1 MVEKRGQLRLPVPAR
16 PGAGQPLDGRRGTTP
31 FAHPAMATR
40 AAAPSS
46 DSLLTV
52 MWRSRW
58 MMLLCLVLALVAGF
72 VYIQTVTPIFT
83 STSKLYL
90 DYGSIQISQPYEPGR
105 PPRTDKYLYT
115 QAELLKSR
123 PILAAA
129 LETLDPR
136 RMRTFANVD
145 VIPVAHL
152 HRTVTVDVG
161 KKDEIIS
168 VSFDSVDPVE
178 VSEIVNR
185 IVEAYMTSR
194 SEQEQRNSAQVL
206 RILQADM
213 TRTNEE
219 LKERL
224 SQLEHFQTHEMPL
237 SRGSEQGGSVIM
249 QQCLDLQAAHTQAE
263 FTAVEAESFYEGVRT
278 LAENPAAL
286 RQYLQAKG
294 GAGSYSYGGAT
305 AERARLEAQLTELD
319 ISRQKLLETVT
330 PDHPSVAGMGIEIE
344 GIQTQL
350 GELDRGFVEA
360 AMAAAEQQF
369 SEAKRY
375 EQQVAQR
382 HTQQEQQVA
391 LLSQELAQ
399 YQRLRSEVDRLSAY
413 SETLD
418 EQVREIR
425 KIVGEDVGQLRM
437 EILEPALRAERPSKP
452 QKARVMAMALVLG
465 LLSGGGIALARDW
478 FDQTLRSAE
487 EISAAL
493 GLPVL
498 GLVPAMSR
506 RDKADARG
514 RRVLLRPESHEAEAF
529 RTVRTAIFF
538 GAPKDRT
545 RTMLVTS
552 PSAAE
557 GKSTLVSNLGIAIAR
572 AGQKTLILDADFR
585 KPTQHTIFGL
595 DHRER
600 SLSGVLSGKKKLGEA
615 IQRTPVK
622 GLSLLVCGYNISN
635 PAEFLNSPRFAKLL
649 ECLAGAYD
657 RVLVDAPPATIVT
670 DAQILGALCDVTV
683 LVLKADKSTR
693 KIAQQAIDALQSV
706 GAHLLGV
713 VVNEVHKS
721 GGRYG
726 YYGGYNQ
733 SYGSDVRNGKSS
745 RRRDTKA
752 GPEGR
757 RAAVSLVSK
766 GR

>member
-1 MVEKRGQLRLPVPAR
+1 MVEKRGQLRLPMPVQSGSGRPPEAR
-16 PGAGQPLDGRRGTTP
+16 RLHAPL
-31 FAHPAMATR
+31 AHPPMAAR
-40 AAAPSS
+40 AAGPSA

-58 MMLLCLVLALVAGF
+58 AMLLCLVLALVAGF

-123 PILAAA
+123 RILAAA
-129 LETLDPR
+129 LKTLYPQ
-136 RMRTFANVD
+136 RMRTFADLD

-178 VSEIVNR
+178 ASEIVNR
-185 IVEAYMTSR
+185 IVEAYTTSR
-194 SEQEQRNSAQVL
+194 SEQEQRDSAQVL

-219 LKERL
+219 LKQRL
-224 SQLEHFQTHEMPL
+224 SQLEQFQTHEMPL

-249 QQCLDLQAAHTQAE
+249 QQCLDLQAAHTQAT
-263 FTAVEAESFYEGVRT
+263 FAAVEAESFYEGVRT

-286 RQYLQAKG
+286 RQYLQTKG
-294 GAGSYSYGGAT
+294 IVGVYSSASAI
-305 AERARLEAQLTELD
+305 AERASLENQLTDLD
-319 ISRQKLLETVT
+319 INRQKLLETVT
-330 PDHPSVAGMGIEIE
+330 PDHPSVSAIEIE
-344 GIQTQL
+344 VNGIETKL
-350 GELDRGFVEA
+350 GALDREFVEA
-360 AMAAAEQQF
+360 ALAAAEQQYN
-369 SEAKRY
+369 EAKHY
-375 EQQVAQR
+375 EEQVAQQ
-382 HTQQEQQVA
+382 HSQQEEQVA

-399 YQRLRSEVDRLSAY
+399 YQRLRSEVNRLSAY

-437 EILEPALRAERPSKP
+437 EVLEPALRAERPSKP
-452 QKARVMAMALVLG
+452 QRARVMAMALVLG
-465 LLSGGGIALARDW
+465 LLSGGGIAVARDW
-478 FDQTLRSAE
+478 FDQTLRSAD

-506 RDKADARG
+506 REKADARG
-514 RRVLLRPESHEAEAF
+514 RKVLLQPESHEAEAF

-552 PSAAE
+552 PAAAE
-557 GKSTLVSNLGIAIAR
+557 GKSTLVSNLGIAIAC

-585 KPTQHTIFGL
+585 KPTQHTIFGM
-595 DHRER
+595 DHQER

-622 GLSLLVCGYNISN
+622 GLSLLACGYSISN
-635 PAEFLNSPRFAKLL
+635 PAEFLNSQRFAKLL
-649 ECLAGAYD
+649 ECLARAYD
-657 RVLVDAPPATIVT
+657 RVLVDAPPVTVVT

-693 KIAQQAIDALQSV
+693 KVAQQAIDALHSV

-726 YYGGYNQ
+726 YYGRYNR
-733 SYGSDVRNGKSS
+733 SYGSSLRNGKS
-745 RRRDTKA
+745 RQRRDSQADPQK
-752 GPEGR
+752 R
-757 RAAVSLVSK
+757 RAAVTLVSK
-766 GR
+766 GQ